1 MRKSALTIVNRNLKW
16 TFEDPLSYYC
26 YATKSNSRTVRSQVS

>member
-16 TFEDPLSYYC
+16 TFED
-26 YATKSNSRTVRSQVS
+26 